1 MKAPDADAI
10 TEQRP
15 VKARAINMP
24 PERMMQG
31 PSSGPYKTR
40 VLNLNSINLIK
51 QRKNIVHIEDLAE
64 EQRGGAASHV
74 RLENESQNYGS
85 TERVP
90 FLINSR
96 QISSTFSTFYTCVM
110 SFFVFVFSVQLDEG
124 LYILN
129 YILKYLRYS
138 FSRISLKG

>member
-40 VLNLNSINLIK
+40 VLN
-51 QRKNIVHIEDLAE
+51 
-64 EQRGGAASHV
+64 
-74 RLENESQNYGS
+74 
-85 TERVP
+85 
-90 FLINSR
+90 
-96 QISSTFSTFYTCVM
+96 
-110 SFFVFVFSVQLDEG
+110 
-124 LYILN
+124 
-129 YILKYLRYS
+129 
-138 FSRISLKG
+138 